1 LRLVRKTTLGEYR
14 NLMHA
19 FSTGLMSAGDF
30 KAGYS
35 QLAAED
41 SATRPEEISRILD
54 RLSADIAACSFDALS
69 SKETVDERELR
80 ARVTEALRVLDAI
93 RHGGV

>member
-1 LRLVRKTTLGEYR
+1 VRKTTLGEYR

-35 QLAAED
+35 QLAVED
-41 SATRPEEISRILD
+41 NATRPAEISRILD
-54 RLSADIAACSFDALS
+54 GLSADIAAFSSDALS
-69 SKETVDERELR
+69 NKENVDERGLR

>member
-1 LRLVRKTTLGEYR
+1 VRKTTLGEYR

-19 FSTGLMSAGDF
+19 FSTGLMSASDF
-30 KAGYS
+30 EAAYS
-35 QLAAED
+35 RLAVED
-41 SATRPEEISRILD
+41 SATRPEQISRILD
-54 RLSADIAACSFDALS
+54 GLSADIAVFSSDALS
-69 SKETVDERELR
+69 NKERVDERELR